1 MPKHGLFIHV
11 GFNIHITNKKFIINF
26 NCKIWNNENTF
37 PTEMMKERLPKLPK
51 RGKDFKNKMS
61 KLKQI
66 AKKTKKG
73 RNIDE

>member
-1 MPKHGLFIHV
+1 
-11 GFNIHITNKKFIINF
+11 
-26 NCKIWNNENTF
+26 
-37 PTEMMKERLPKLPK
+37 MMKERLPKLPK

-66 AKKTKKG
+66 AKNQKG